1 MYLRIL
7 SFLSF
12 FKSRLSRQ
20 IALWVFASILAIEGI
35 ILVPSYFRREN
46 ELLSQL
52 EQLSRAT
59 VDSLEFLLQQDISDR
74 TFFQEE
80 VKNITKDSQVVLGLS
95 IYQASG
101 QLIYT
106 LGEPPEISLQQL
118 KSARIV
124 HNHNF
129 DDQRY
134 DIAWTERHL
143 GGDYILIVRHDAST
157 VQPELYA
164 FIARVAVLV
173 IIISAFVTSVTM
185 FFLGV
190 TVIAPILRLRDD

>member
-20 IALWVFASILAIEGI
+20 IALWVFASILVIEGI

-74 TFFQEE
+74 TFLQEE

-95 IYQASG
+95 IYQ
-101 QLIYT
+101 L
-106 LGEPPEISLQQL
+106 
-118 KSARIV
+118 
-124 HNHNF
+124 
-129 DDQRY
+129 
-134 DIAWTERHL
+134 
-143 GGDYILIVRHDAST
+143 T
-157 VQPELYA
+157 V
-164 FIARVAVLV
+164 
-173 IIISAFVTSVTM
+173 S
-185 FFLGV
+185 
-190 TVIAPILRLRDD
+190 